1 MAAGDGVVRVKLP
14 SGGWWDI
21 RTRPLWKH
29 VSDWR
34 RSVRAGA
41 KRTGLLERALVSL
54 TTGWSFAEEVRPET
68 LARREAGDLAAVL
81 KVFCQRAESF
91 AVAQD
96 SAASAERLFAA
107 LAAGSVPP
115 EFAEAHLMLA
125 TGWSW
130 RDLQETPA
138 DVVDRTWTYLAVR
151 QTRQSGG
158 ALEFA
163 SPPSKSVKG

>member
-1 MAAGDGVVRVKLP
+1 MAANDGVVRVNLP

-34 RSVRAGA
+34 RAVRAGA
-41 KRTGLLERALVSL
+41 KRTGLLEGALVSL
-54 TTGWSFAEEVRPET
+54 TTGWSFAEEVRPES
-68 LARREAGDLAAVL
+68 LARRESGDLAAVL
-81 KVFCQRAESF
+81 EVFCRQAGPF
-91 AVAQD
+91 ASANG
-96 SAASAERLFAA
+96 SAAAAERLFAA

-115 EFAEAHLMLA
+115 DFAEAHLMLA

-158 ALEFA
+158 ALELA
-163 SPPSKSVKG
+163 SPPS

>member
-1 MAAGDGVVRVKLP
+1 M
-14 SGGWWDI
+14 
-21 RTRPLWKH
+21 
-29 VSDWR
+29 
-34 RSVRAGA
+34 
-41 KRTGLLERALVSL
+41 LE
-54 TTGWSFAEEVRPET
+54 
-68 LARREAGDLAAVL
+68 
-81 KVFCQRAESF
+81 VFCRRAESF

-158 ALEFA
+158 ALEPA
-163 SPPSKSVKG
+163 SPPS

>member
-1 MAAGDGVVRVKLP
+1 MAAGDGVARVKLP

-34 RSVRAGA
+34 RAVRAGA

-54 TTGWSFAEEVRPET
+54 TTGWSFAEEVLPET
-68 LARREAGDLAAVL
+68 LAGREAGDLAAVL
-81 KVFCQRAESF
+81 EIFCRQAESF
-91 AVAQD
+91 AAAHG
-96 SAASAERLFAA
+96 SAASAERLFAT

-163 SPPSKSVKG
+163 SPPS

>member
-1 MAAGDGVVRVKLP
+1 M
-14 SGGWWDI
+14 
-21 RTRPLWKH
+21 
-29 VSDWR
+29 
-34 RSVRAGA
+34 
-41 KRTGLLERALVSL
+41 
-54 TTGWSFAEEVRPET
+54 
-68 LARREAGDLAAVL
+68 
-81 KVFCQRAESF
+81 
-91 AVAQD
+91 AQD
-96 SAASAERLFAA
+96 SAASAERLFAALAA

-163 SPPSKSVKG
+163 SPPPKSVKGSQG